1 MGLQGKKK
9 LSKPYYIHYV
19 ILLRFTM
26 DVIIILPKK
35 TSLFQFKLAW
45 KTSSPTYTTIIL
57 KKHSEFT
64 RFFRSAII
72 RLRTT
77 GQLDVLMKRKLGLG
91 RSCNHPTNENP
102 IGYEK
107 SIVLFTLLISGIILS
122 LIFVL
127 CEYIAQHYVAVKQ
140 ESTLVENQETTIM
153 DEKIEYILNGL
164 SDTEKENIYKKLL
177 QNKKKLNMKS

>member
-1 MGLQGKKK
+1 
-9 LSKPYYIHYV
+9 
-19 ILLRFTM
+19 
-26 DVIIILPKK
+26 
-35 TSLFQFKLAW
+35 
-45 KTSSPTYTTIIL
+45 
-57 KKHSEFT
+57 
-64 RFFRSAII
+64 
-72 RLRTT
+72 
-77 GQLDVLMKRKLGLG
+77 MKRKLGLG

-107 SIVLFTLLISGIILS
+107 STVLFTLLISGIILS